1 MNRYFVLLCSVII
14 TAILLTGCSKK
25 SEQELFNAGQKDVQ
39 EGKYTEAVDAYETL
53 VKDYPQ
59 SPRAPKVLFEIGKL
73 YEGKTVKNVPETE
86 SLKKAVEYY
95 SRIFKEYPKSAEAS
109 TALFMAGFIQA
120 NYLKDFNAATASFK
134 QFLSS
139 YPNHE
144 MSPSA
149 QAELDNM
156 GLSPDEILKKK
167 LEAKK

>member
-1 MNRYFVLLCSVII
+1 MNRYFVLFCSII
-14 TAILLTGCSKK
+14 FTAVLLTGCSKK
-25 SEQELFNAGQKDVQ
+25 SEEELFYAGQKNVQ

-73 YEGKTVKNVPETE
+73 YQGKAVKNISETE
-86 SLKKAVEYY
+86 SLKKAAEYY
-95 SRIFKEYPKSAEAS
+95 SRIFKEYPKSAEAA

-120 NYLKDFNAATASFK
+120 NYLRDFNSATASFK

-144 MSPSA
+144 MVPSA

-167 LEAKK
+167 LEATK